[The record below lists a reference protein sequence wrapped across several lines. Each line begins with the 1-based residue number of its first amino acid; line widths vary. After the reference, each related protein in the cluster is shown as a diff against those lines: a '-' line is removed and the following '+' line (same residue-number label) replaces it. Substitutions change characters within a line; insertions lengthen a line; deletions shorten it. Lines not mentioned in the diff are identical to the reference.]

1 MDRGETMKIIL
12 FLYLFFV
19 IYTSTAFSEEIVNIT
34 SGEWPPYLS
43 EKLTHYGA
51 GSHIVTEAFW
61 AVGIKVNYGFFPWK
75 RSYKYAKKGKGERKT
90 WHGSV
95 VWVHTEERAK
105 SFDYS
110 DVVIEDSE
118 VLFYLKEKPLKWD
131 SINDLNGKK
140 IGGTAHTTYPLFE
153 KAENEGKLVIQRAGN
168 YDTLFNRLLGGR
180 IDAIPQVKR
189 VGQYFLQKNFVA
201 EDQEKITFSPT
212 VIQNRKYHL
221 IFSKQRPENKKI
233 LTLFNEGLVK
243 IKKTGKYNK
252 ILNNLQSGKYF

>member
-1 MDRGETMKIIL
+1 MKAVL
-12 FLYLFFV
+12 LLLFFL
-19 IYTSTAFSEEIVNIT
+19 INISTAFSEEKINIT
-34 SGEWPPYLS
+34 NGEWPPYLS
-43 EKLTHYGA
+43 EKLTNYGTA
-51 GSHIVTEAFW
+51 SQIVTEAFL
-61 AVGIKVNYGFFPWK
+61 AVGIRVNYGFFPWK
-75 RSYKYAKKGKGERKT
+75 RSYKYAKEGKGEGKT

-131 SINDLNGKK
+131 SINDLTGKK

-153 KAENEGKLVIQRAGN
+153 KAENDGKLVLQRAGN
-168 YDTLFNRLLGGR
+168 YDTLFNRLLSGR

-212 VIQNRKYHL
+212 VIQNSKYHL
-221 IFSKQRPENKKI
+221 IFSKQLPENQKF

-243 IKKTGKYNK
+243 LKK
-252 ILNNLQSGKYF
+252 SGKYKKY